1 MTGVQ
6 TCALPIYFYQWNP
19 TSSAGTTE
27 DKVLGVEDALWS
39 EHLRSLNDAE
49 FLMYTRMMATAE
61 VGWTQQNRKDYDNWN
76 KRVGDIAIDLM
87 NRGANFHK
95 ATEVT
100 SWKGSYAAV
109 CGPMT
114 MASAA
119 MRSATACHSRESC
132 GKIGRAS
139 CRERVLRL
147 V

>member
-1 MTGVQ
+1 MTWACGAC
-6 TCALPIYFYQWNP
+6 TTSNFYQWNP

-61 VGWTQQNRKDYDNWN
+61 VGWDPAEPQGLRQLEQARRRHRHRPDEPW
-76 KRVGDIAIDLM
+76 RQL
-87 NRGANFHK
+87 HK

-109 CGPMT
+109 DN
-114 MASAA
+114 S
-119 MRSATACHSRESC
+119 SR
-132 GKIGRAS
+132 R
-139 CRERVLRL
+139 
-147 V
+147 